1 MHELCSYILFVMEMD
16 LFDLET
22 SPQPEFDYLLDE
34 DFTLNDAFVLF
45 ESIMVLLG
53 RCYEESDSMSNSI
66 VAKIPYVARDKDL
79 YNHIQAIPMSHE
91 VYCARWVRLMFGRE
105 VKGWRN
111 VLSLWDIFFDL
122 TTEDASILSMD
133 VSRYTRP
140 GLENPLKLGTWELD
154 QVLEMTGAAM
164 IWLKRKELLSRQAE
178 DAMELLV
185 NYEPLESAAPLLGT
199 LLSSLHRVQTNEHMA
214 PLLLPSH
221 EGEASCSNFIKINM
235 SSMPILRRLSTK
247 PMDHHSGR
255 RSSGTSAR
263 GGRRRSLNP
272 LKVHRRSSIQNFAD
286 NSTRVCDL
294 LTDDDDD
301 ESEDDEYDED
311 EEADQFDFNS
321 CDGTAS
327 CALSDDGCKS
337 VFFDDERTVKTTT
350 DTTRRVSILT
360 LMRGGHKKIGEEA
373 EPPVVATELN
383 VIGRSI
389 CTTTTTTPTPTTDDN
404 DDNLAFVLEDFS
416 EELRD
421 IADEREGE
429 QSGGASDDEDDP
441 LDSSMRV
448 DSNVAFHI
456 GISMAY

>member
-1 MHELCSYILFVMEMD
+1 MIQLLTLQSLGFQCADDQEVIKKDVARLDPIHAQHYHSRLNWTRHEEGLDPLTYEESLQTRNTRLIQLLQHYASISGNCYYQGMHELCSYILFVMEMD

-34 DFTLNDAFVLF
+34 DSTLNDAFVLF

-105 VKGWRN
+105 VRGWRN

-214 PLLLPSH
+214 PLLLPSQ
-221 EGEASCSNFIKINM
+221 EEEEASKFIKINM
-235 SSMPILRRLSTK
+235 SSMPILRRLSSL
-247 PMDHHSGR
+247 DHSGSR
-255 RSSGTSAR
+255 RSSGSA
-263 GGRRRSLNP
+263 SLR
-272 LKVHRRSSIQNFAD
+272 KAASSPKKFIKSSFHFKKNMRKMSLIKAPF
-286 NSTRVCDL
+286 
-294 LTDDDDD
+294 
-301 ESEDDEYDED
+301 
-311 EEADQFDFNS
+311 
-321 CDGTAS
+321 TAF
-327 CALSDDGCKS
+327 L
-337 VFFDDERTVKTTT
+337 E
-350 DTTRRVSILT
+350 
-360 LMRGGHKKIGEEA
+360 
-373 EPPVVATELN
+373 
-383 VIGRSI
+383 VI
-389 CTTTTTTPTPTTDDN
+389 
-404 DDNLAFVLEDFS
+404 F
-416 EELRD
+416 
-421 IADEREGE
+421 
-429 QSGGASDDEDDP
+429 
-441 LDSSMRV
+441 
-448 DSNVAFHI
+448 
-456 GISMAY
+456 Y